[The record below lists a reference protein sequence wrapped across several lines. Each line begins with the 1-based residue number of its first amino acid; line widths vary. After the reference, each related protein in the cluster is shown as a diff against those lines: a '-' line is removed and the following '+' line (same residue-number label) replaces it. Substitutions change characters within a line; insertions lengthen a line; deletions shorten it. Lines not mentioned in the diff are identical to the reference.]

1 MELLKFNRLKVLID
15 GTDYT
20 NHVPF
25 PFKWSALL
33 DEQLDEATLEL
44 VRVPTENFEPLLDV
58 VVKVWND
65 SDETRVITHNML
77 VANDEAHEIPVGSG
91 KYNHTLY
98 LIEETKYLEGLT
110 FRFKRIYNAFY
121 GGNEK

>member
-44 VRVPTENFEPLLDV
+44 MRVPIDNFEPLLGV
-58 VVKVWND
+58 VVSKNLALWYLKTQK
-65 SDETRVITHNML
+65 EIIRKPHNF
-77 VANDEAHEIPVGSG
+77 SS
-91 KYNHTLY
+91 
-98 LIEETKYLEGLT
+98 TKATEDT
-110 FRFKRIYNAFY
+110 N
-121 GGNEK
+121 

>member
-44 VRVPTENFEPLLDV
+44 MRVPIENFEPHLGV
-58 VVKVWND
+58 VVSKNTERNNTQMAYFFIDKSYGRYELTKNQLKIFVFG
-65 SDETRVITHNML
+65 TR
-77 VANDEAHEIPVGSG
+77 D
-91 KYNHTLY
+91 
-98 LIEETKYLEGLT
+98 
-110 FRFKRIYNAFY
+110 
-121 GGNEK
+121 

>member
-44 VRVPTENFEPLLDV
+44 VRVPIENFEPHLGV
-58 VVKVWND
+58 VVFKNTERNNTQTAYFFHRQKPRKIRTD
-65 SDETRVITHNML
+65 KNQ
-77 VANDEAHEIPVGSG
+77 
-91 KYNHTLY
+91 
-98 LIEETKYLEGLT
+98 LENFVFGT
-110 FRFKRIYNAFY
+110 CD
-121 GGNEK
+121 